1 MRFWRM
7 ARREYGAG
15 VTCAGFFP
23 REKPEFAVVCTMF
36 GARNVQ
42 AEALGDVTAVASR
55 LAGRIVS
62 EKKH

>member
-15 VTCAGFFP
+15 VTYAGFFP
-23 REKPEFAVVCTMF
+23 REKPEFAVVCAMF
-36 GARNVQ
+36 GARNVP
-42 AEALGDVTAVASR
+42 AEALGDVTAVASHI
-55 LAGRIVS
+55 AGRIVS